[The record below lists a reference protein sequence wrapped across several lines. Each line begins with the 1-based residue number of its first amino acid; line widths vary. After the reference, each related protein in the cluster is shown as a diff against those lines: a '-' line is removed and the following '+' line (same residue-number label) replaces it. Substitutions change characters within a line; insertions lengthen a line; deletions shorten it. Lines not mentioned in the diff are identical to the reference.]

1 MYLFIVCIGKAAN
14 GKDKEDVDVNTPPA
28 WAWADLAG
36 WTGDMISCMERLD
49 PDLQLEGSHLGRGRE
64 FYDIEERR
72 QYIVETLG
80 VKCWYVEEN
89 DSKPLPDT
97 FNGQFHSQ
105 DTYVV
110 RWKYKVYI
118 VISLGFFNQGY

>member
-1 MYLFIVCIGKAAN
+1 MTQNYVETPFFKSHIWSGKSAN
-14 GKDKEDVDVNTPPA
+14 GKEKEDVDVNTPPS

-36 WTGDMISCMERLD
+36 WTGDMISNLERLD
-49 PDLQLEGSHLGRGRE
+49 PDLQLEGAHLGRGRE
-64 FYDIEERR
+64 FYDTEERR

-89 DSKPLPDT
+89 DSRPLPES
-97 FNGQFHSQ
+97 FSGQFHSQ

-110 RWKYKVYI
+110 RWKYKVHI
-118 VISLGFFNQGY
+118 LH

>member
-1 MYLFIVCIGKAAN
+1 M
-14 GKDKEDVDVNTPPA
+14 NTPPS

-36 WTGDMISCMERLD
+36 WTGDMISNLERLD
-49 PDLQLEGSHLGRGRE
+49 PDLQLEGAHLGRGRE
-64 FYDIEERR
+64 FYDTEERR

-89 DSKPLPDT
+89 DSRPLPES
-97 FNGQFHSQ
+97 FSGQFHSQ

-118 VISLGFFNQGY
+118 LHLVDSFILRILM